1 MRSQRFVFDSFADC
15 SVAESIRFSPDSFC
29 FFNLLN
35 LHGKFRGSVALRHFA
50 GKAYCLCQR
59 ALPCVV
65 RAARISNGERHG
77 KQMKSIRG

>member
-1 MRSQRFVFDSFADC
+1 M
-15 SVAESIRFSPDSFC
+15 
-29 FFNLLN
+29 
-35 LHGKFRGSVALRHFA
+35 RHFA

-65 RAARISNGERHG
+65 RAARISYGERHG